1 MYIVFLRVHRYFHHH
16 PQENKHASLSTEKGA
31 PSDRS
36 PGWCGDCCGKS
47 LLGPVLVSLAT
58 PPSDVGLASSRGG
71 DVWKA
76 SARVTVRA
84 PVGVTGA
91 GWKDLCGL
99 GARTQQRL
107 LPGGRTPSAL
117 LIHFC
122 LSSLPQLWG
131 QSQLRLKNQDP
142 GQTTCRARLAAL
154 LTSGT
159 PVSHFG
165 AVSPR
170 TGGRAGQGCPL
181 LPGSLALR
189 SQPGHQPCSCSHG
202 LGPTS

>member
-1 MYIVFLRVHRYFHHH
+1 MLH
-16 PQENKHASLSTEKGA
+16 SLQRREPPLTA
-31 PSDRS
+31 A
-36 PGWCGDCCGKS
+36 PGWRGDCCRKS

-58 PPSDVGLASSRGG
+58 PPLDVGLASAWEG

-76 SARVTVRA
+76 RARVTVRA

-91 GWKDLCGL
+91 GWKDLRGL
-99 GARTQQRL
+99 RARTQQCL
-107 LPGGRTPSAL
+107 LPGGRAPSAL
-117 LIHFC
+117 LIRFC
-122 LSSLPQLWG
+122 LSSLLQLWG
-131 QSQLRLKNQDP
+131 QSQIRLKNQDP

-159 PVSHFG
+159 PDSHFR

-170 TGGRAGQGCPL
+170 AGGRAGQGCPL

-189 SQPGHQPCSCSHG
+189 SQPGHQACSCPSG
-202 LGPTS
+202 LRPTP